1 MKNTFIIDNRPV
13 NKETITWLM
22 FALALALAPHI
33 MRLPPVISLFCI
45 LFGFWRFMAAHYNWP
60 LPANSVRTALTCA
73 AIGGLYISF
82 GTVFGRDAGFAMLAI
97 MLGLK
102 LLEMRTVRDTMLVIF
117 LGYFLGITT
126 VIYSQSIGIA
136 MYMLFVAL
144 VITATLIGLNQHKE
158 WQHNYFNMRLA
169 GKLFV
174 QATPLMLLMFFLFP
188 RVPGPLWGLPE
199 DAHNGKSGLSDSMSF
214 GSISHLGQSDA
225 VAFRAKFDGP
235 VPVSPLRY
243 WRGPVLWYTDG
254 KNWRSASNLVT
265 PKILPPEVKFE
276 GIGEPVSYSVTL
288 EPHNKYWLYAM
299 DLPAT
304 IPPNSHMTEDFQL
317 HADQPV
323 VNLMR
328 YEMSSYPNYRANII
342 TTNEWLRALQ
352 LPADTNPR
360 TQALGKSWAESIGS
374 KQEIVRHALHYF
386 NEQPFSYTLNPPAL
400 GDDPVDDFL
409 FNTRKGFCEHYA
421 ASFTVLM
428 RAAGIPTRIVTG
440 YQGGEYNPLG
450 DYLIVRQS
458 DAHAWTEVW
467 LQNSGWIR
475 IDPTAAVAPERVE
488 KGIDGVFADERDSA
502 KRGVFHSE
510 ALDRVW
516 QRLRY
521 SWDTVNNSWNQW
533 ILGYGQSLQ
542 SEFLSNFG
550 IKSWQGMTLW
560 LTVGLGI
567 IVLVTA
573 LLMLFGKHG
582 EHDPVLQEYLRFCNK
597 LGRCG
602 IRREPAE
609 GPLDFASRVA
619 ALKPDLASDVHI
631 ISNLYAAL
639 RYGNRYTA
647 LRLRRLRHWVN
658 VFHPR

>member
-1 MKNTFIIDNRPV
+1 MKNNYIVDNRPV

-22 FALALALAPHI
+22 FALALALAPHV

-45 LFGFWRFMAAHYNWP
+45 LFGFWRLMAARYNWP
-60 LPANSVRTALTCA
+60 LPANGVRTVLTLA
-73 AIGGLYISF
+73 AIGGLYLSF
-82 GTVFGRDAGFAMLAI
+82 GTIFGRDAGFAMLAI

-102 LLEMRTVRDTMLVIF
+102 LLEMHTLRDTMLVIF

-126 VIYSQSIGIA
+126 VIYTQSIGIA
-136 MYMLFVAL
+136 LYMLFVAL
-144 VITATLIGLNQHKE
+144 IITATLIGLNQYKE
-158 WQHNYFNMRLA
+158 GQQYTFNLRLA

-188 RVPGPLWGLPE
+188 RVPGPLWGLPN
-199 DAHNGKSGLSDSMSF
+199 DAHNGKTGLSDTMSF
-214 GSISHLGQSDA
+214 GSISRLGQSDA

-235 VPVSPLRY
+235 VPASPIRY

-254 KNWRSASNLVT
+254 KNWRSAGNLIA
-265 PKILPPEVKFE
+265 PKILPAEVKFE
-276 GIGEPVSYSVTL
+276 GIGNPISYTVTL
-288 EPHNKYWLYAM
+288 EPHNKTWLYAM

-304 IPPNSHMTEDFQL
+304 IPPSSHMTDDFQL

-342 TTNEWLRALQ
+342 TRNEWLRGLQ
-352 LPADTNPR
+352 LPANTNPR
-360 TQALGKSWAESIGS
+360 TQALGRSWAESISS
-374 KQEIVRHALHYF
+374 KPEIVRHALHYF
-386 NEQPFSYTLNPPAL
+386 NEQPFRYTLNPPAL
-400 GDDPVDDFL
+400 GDNPVDDFL

-458 DAHAWTEVW
+458 DAHAWAEVW

-488 KGIDGVFADERDSA
+488 RGIDSALANEREKTNLS
-502 KRGVFHSE
+502 VFHSD
-510 ALDRVW
+510 ALTKMW
-516 QRLRY
+516 QRMRY
-521 SWDTVNNSWNQW
+521 SWDALNNVWNQW
-533 ILGYGQSLQ
+533 VLGYGQSLQ

-550 IKSWQGMTLW
+550 IKSWKGMTLW
-560 LTVGLGI
+560 LMIGVGI

-573 LLMLFGKHG
+573 ALMLFSVRGK
-582 EHDPVLQEYLRFCNK
+582 HDPVLQEYLRFCNK
-597 LGRCG
+597 LGRRG
-602 IRREPAE
+602 IRRELAE
-609 GPLDFASRVA
+609 GPLDFAARVA
-619 ALKPDLASDVHI
+619 ALKPDLANDVHI
-631 ISNLYAAL
+631 ISKLYAAL
-639 RYGNRYTA
+639 RYGDHYTA
-647 LRLRRLRHWVN
+647 LRLRRLRHRVTA
-658 VFHPR
+658 FHP